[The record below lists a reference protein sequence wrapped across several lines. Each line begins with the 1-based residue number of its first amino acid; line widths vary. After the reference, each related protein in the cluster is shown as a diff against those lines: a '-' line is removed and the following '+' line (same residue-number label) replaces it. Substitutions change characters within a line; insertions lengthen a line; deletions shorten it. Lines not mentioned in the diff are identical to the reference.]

1 MCFPVNFATLL
12 RIPFLQNT
20 SRRLLL
26 ALSEKLEKILPD
38 LIPSQQS
45 AYVKSRHIGK
55 NERLISDVTEIAKIK
70 KLKGILVAMDIEK
83 ALDSLDHNNLISI
96 LEKQGFGKN
105 VILCVKILL
114 KDQESCVINGGT
126 TTKYFSLGRA
136 ACQGD

>member
-12 RIPFLQNT
+12 GIPFLQNT

-96 LEKQGFGKN
+96 LEK
-105 VILCVKILL
+105 
-114 KDQESCVINGGT
+114 
-126 TTKYFSLGRA
+126 
-136 ACQGD
+136 

>member
-45 AYVKSRHIGK
+45 VYVKSRHIGK
-55 NERLISDVTEIAKIK
+55 NGRLIPDVTEIAKIK
-70 KLKGILVAMDIEK
+70 KLKGVLVAMDIEE

-96 LEKQGFGKN
+96 LEK
-105 VILCVKILL
+105 
-114 KDQESCVINGGT
+114 
-126 TTKYFSLGRA
+126 
-136 ACQGD
+136 